1 MAPDTGSPHP
11 YWPRDLQIDGY
22 LPNDRPM
29 SEILTFL
36 FSVSGLL
43 LVGTWF
49 LTGRVTSMSA
59 PRRLAV
65 CWFMVCGF
73 IHGVIEGWFSF
84 FYPVIPK
91 DQAFLSQ
98 LWKEYGKGDSRYIM
112 ADNFTVCMETITAVA
127 WGPMSVWTVISF
139 LRNKPYRFVLQLI
152 VSLGQLYG
160 DVLYFYTEYRE
171 GFIHS
176 EMWHPLYFWFYFVF
190 MNALWIVIPSALIV
204 DAWINLSKSQSAA
217 DRIRPASKSKRN

>member
-1 MAPDTGSPHP
+1 
-11 YWPRDLQIDGY
+11 
-22 LPNDRPM
+22 
-29 SEILTFL
+29 
-36 FSVSGLL
+36 
-43 LVGTWF
+43 
-49 LTGRVTSMSA
+49 MSA

-65 CWFMVCGF
+65 CWFMVCTF

-84 FYPVIPK
+84 FYPVIAE

-98 LWKEYGKGDSRYIM
+98 LWKEYGKGDSRYII

-127 WGPMSVWTVISF
+127 WGPLSAWTVISF
-139 LRNKPYRFVLQLI
+139 LQNKPYRFVLQLI

-171 GFIHS
+171 GFSHS

-190 MNALWIVIPSALIV
+190 MNALWIIIPSILIV
-204 DAWINLSKSQSAA
+204 DAWINLSKSQYTA
-217 DRIRPASKSKRN
+217 DRIRPAGKAKRN